1 TTAVQLDLFT
11 AICDSGSSPDD
22 IAAHC
27 HASARGVRVLCDY
40 LCVLG
45 LLQKRHE
52 RYWPTEETAL
62 YLDRRSPHFIGDA
75 AIQMFAR
82 RTFRGWLSTSDASGP
97 ERRNGARVGG
107 QSGARACLLGAI
119 RAGPRTN
126 RRGKWEAPCN
136 IVGKFLIRSN
146 TGPRYCVRARPPRHR
161 DREIEPTR
169 GDFCAGLAGGPRS
182 VAVEHAREAGV
193 SDRTTRYPGMC
204 SASPFESATT
214 WFSSQ
219 TSCLTLGL
227 RSASTC

>member
-1 TTAVQLDLFT
+1 MARATHISASSRSPSSLYRHSVTKGAPRTNEGGTCMHNESTSETLPQNIFGILQSSQRTAALTTAVQLDLFT

-82 RTFRGWLSTSDASGP
+82 RTFRGWLSTS
-97 ERRNGARVGG
+97 
-107 QSGARACLLGAI
+107 
-119 RAGPRTN
+119 
-126 RRGKWEAPCN
+126 
-136 IVGKFLIRSN
+136 
-146 TGPRYCVRARPPRHR
+146 
-161 DREIEPTR
+161 
-169 GDFCAGLAGGPRS
+169 
-182 VAVEHAREAGV
+182 
-193 SDRTTRYPGMC
+193 
-204 SASPFESATT
+204 
-214 WFSSQ
+214 
-219 TSCLTLGL
+219 
-227 RSASTC
+227 